1 MYLNKLVLVA
11 NTAWS
16 VFNFRHSLIKEL
28 LSSGVELYVIAP
40 EDKFSAKLVDMGC
53 QVLDL
58 PMQAKGVNPLADLG
72 LMLRLLRH
80 YREIKPDFII
90 HYTIKPN
97 IYGSLAAK
105 LAGIPS
111 LAITTGLG
119 YTFVNQN
126 VVSQVARQLY
136 KFAFRYPKE
145 VWFLNEDD
153 RRAFLEHH
161 LIEPDKAVL
170 LHGEGVN
177 LNHFVPTDKPQ
188 PDGNVRFL
196 LIARMLRDKGVCE
209 FVEAARQIRQRYP
222 NAIFQLL
229 GDCGVP
235 NPSVIGREEIA
246 LWEKEGIVEYLGTT
260 DDVRPIIAQ
269 ADCLV
274 LPSYREGIP
283 RTMIESAAM
292 AKPLIVSD
300 APGCRDVVLDGQT
313 GYLCEVKNAQSL
325 AQRCEQFLTLSDSEK
340 QAMGKAGR
348 SFMEAKFDEKWVI
361 KQYFSTLKK
370 YEMLSVKNELSA

>member
-1 MYLNKLVLVA
+1 MKLIMVA
-11 NTAWS
+11 NTSWS

-28 LSSGVELYVIAP
+28 LNCGVELYVIAP
-40 EDKFSAKLVDMGC
+40 EDKFSAKLTEMGC

-58 PMQAKGVNPLADLG
+58 PMQAKGVNPIADLA

-177 LNHFVPTDKPQ
+177 LNHFVPSDKPQ
-188 PDGNVRFL
+188 SDENVRFL

-209 FVEAARQIRQRYP
+209 FVEAACQIRQRYP

-246 LWEKEGIVEYLGTT
+246 QWEKEGVVEYLGTT

-313 GYLCEVKNAQSL
+313 GYLCEVKNAKAL
-325 AQRCEQFLTLSDSEK
+325 AQRCEQFLTLSDLEK

-361 KQYFSTLKK
+361 KQYFATLKK
-370 YEMLSVKNELSA
+370 YEVLSVKNELSA

>member
-1 MYLNKLVLVA
+1 MKLLMVA

-28 LSSGVELYVIAP
+28 LSCGVELYVIAP
-40 EDKFSAKLVDMGC
+40 EDKFSAKLSEMGC

-58 PMQAKGVNPLADLG
+58 PMQAKGVNPIADLG

-126 VVSQVARQLY
+126 VVSQVAQQLY
-136 KFAFRYPKE
+136 NFAFRYPQE

-153 RRAFLEHH
+153 RSVFLEHH

-177 LNHFVPTDKPQ
+177 LNHFVPSDKPQ
-188 PDGNVRFL
+188 LDENVRFL

-229 GDCGVP
+229 GDCSVL

-274 LPSYREGIP
+274 LPSYYREGIP
-283 RTMIESAAM
+283 RTLMEGAAM
-292 AKPLIVSD
+292 AKPIITTDNV
-300 APGCRDVVLDGQT
+300 GCRDVVLDGQT
-313 GYLCEVKNAQSL
+313 GYLCEVKNAKAL

-348 SFMEAKFDEKWVI
+348 SFMEAKFDEKLVI
-361 KQYFSTLKK
+361 KQYFETLKK
-370 YEMLSVKNELSA
+370 YKVLSVKNELFV

>member
-1 MYLNKLVLVA
+1 MKLIMVA

-28 LSSGVELYVIAP
+28 LSCGVELYVIAP
-40 EDKFSAKLVDMGC
+40 EDKFSVKLAEMGC

-58 PMQAKGVNPLADLG
+58 PMQAKGVNPFADFG

-105 LAGIPS
+105 LADIPS

-153 RRAFLEHH
+153 RSVFLEHR

-177 LNHFVPTDKPQ
+177 LNHFVSSDKPQ
-188 PDGNVRFL
+188 PDENVRFL

-209 FVEAARQIRQRYP
+209 FVEAARQIRQQYP

-235 NPSVIGREEIA
+235 NPSVISREEIA
-246 LWEKEGIVEYLGTT
+246 QWENEGVVEYLGTT
-260 DDVRPIIAQ
+260 DDVRPVIAQ

-274 LPSYREGIP
+274 LPSYYREGIP
-283 RTMIESAAM
+283 RTLMEGAAM
-292 AKPLIVSD
+292 AKPIITTDNV
-300 APGCRDVVLDGQT
+300 GCRDVVLDGQT
-313 GYLCEVKNAQSL
+313 GYLCEVKNAKSL
-325 AQRCEQFLTLSDSEK
+325 AQRCEQFLSLSDSEK
-340 QAMGKAGR
+340 LAMGKAGR

-361 KQYFSTLKK
+361 KQYFATLKK
-370 YEMLSVKNELSA
+370 YEVLPVNYELPA

>member
-1 MYLNKLVLVA
+1 MKLVMVA

-28 LSSGVELYVIAP
+28 LRCGVQLYVIAP
-40 EDKFSAKLVDMGC
+40 EDKFSIKLADMGC

-58 PMQAKGVNPLADLG
+58 PMQAKGVNPLADFG
-72 LMLRLLRH
+72 LMLRLLRY

-126 VVSQVARQLY
+126 VVSQLARQLY

-153 RRAFLEHH
+153 RSVFLEHH

-177 LNHFVPTDKPQ
+177 LNHFVPSNKPQ
-188 PDGNVRFL
+188 PDENIRFL

-209 FVEAARQIRQRYP
+209 FVEAARQIRKQYP
-222 NAIFQLL
+222 QAIFQLL
-229 GDCGVP
+229 GDCSVP

-246 LWEKEGIVEYLGTT
+246 QWEKEGVVEYLGTT

-274 LPSYREGIP
+274 LPSYYREGIP
-283 RTMIESAAM
+283 RTLMEGAAM
-292 AKPLIVSD
+292 AKPIITTDNV
-300 APGCRDVVLDGQT
+300 GCRDVVLDGQT
-313 GYLCEVKNAQSL
+313 GYLCEVKNALSL
-325 AQRCEQFLTLSDSEK
+325 AQRCELFLTLSDSEK
-340 QAMGKAGR
+340 QVMGKAGR
-348 SFMEAKFDEKWVI
+348 TFMEDKFDEKWVI
-361 KQYFSTLKK
+361 KQYFATLKR
-370 YEMLSVKNELSA
+370 YDVLPANNEVLI

>member
-1 MYLNKLVLVA
+1 MKLIMVA
-11 NTAWS
+11 NTSWS

-28 LSSGVELYVIAP
+28 LNCGVELYVIAP
-40 EDKFSAKLVDMGC
+40 EDKFSAKLTEMGC

-58 PMQAKGVNPLADLG
+58 PMQAKGVNPIADLA

-105 LAGIPS
+105 LADIPS

-177 LNHFVPTDKPQ
+177 LNHFVPRDKPQ
-188 PDGNVRFL
+188 PDENIRFL

-229 GDCGVP
+229 GNCGVP

-246 LWEKEGIVEYLGTT
+246 QWEREGVVEYLGTT

-313 GYLCEVKNAQSL
+313 GYLCEVKNAKSL

-361 KQYFSTLKK
+361 KQYFATLKK
-370 YEMLSVKNELSA
+370 YEVLSVKNELSA

>member
-1 MYLNKLVLVA
+1 MKLIMVA

-28 LSSGVELYVIAP
+28 LSCGVELYVIAP
-40 EDKFSAKLVDMGC
+40 EDKFSAKLAEMGC

-58 PMQAKGVNPLADLG
+58 PMQAKGVNPIADFG

-105 LAGIPS
+105 LAGVPS

-136 KFAFRYPKE
+136 RFAFRYPKE

-153 RRAFLEHH
+153 RSVFLEHQ

-177 LNHFVPTDKPQ
+177 LNHFVPSNKPQ
-188 PDGNVRFL
+188 PDENIRFL

-209 FVEAARQIRQRYP
+209 FVEAARQIRKQYP
-222 NAIFQLL
+222 QAVFQLL
-229 GDCGVP
+229 GDCSVP

-246 LWEKEGIVEYLGTT
+246 QWEKEGVVEYLGTT

-274 LPSYREGIP
+274 LPSYYREGIP
-283 RTMIESAAM
+283 RTLMEGAAM
-292 AKPLIVSD
+292 AKPIITTDNV
-300 APGCRDVVLDGQT
+300 GCRDVVLDGQT
-313 GYLCEVKNAQSL
+313 GYLCEVKNALSL

-348 SFMEAKFDEKWVI
+348 AFMEDKFDEKWVI
-361 KQYFSTLKK
+361 KQYFATLKR
-370 YEMLSVKNELSA
+370 YDVLPDNNEVLI

>member
-1 MYLNKLVLVA
+1 MKLIMVA
-11 NTAWS
+11 NTSWS

-28 LSSGVELYVIAP
+28 LNCGVELYVIAP
-40 EDKFSAKLVDMGC
+40 EDKFSAKLTEMGC

-58 PMQAKGVNPLADLG
+58 PMQAKGVNPIADLA
-72 LMLRLLRH
+72 LMLCLLRH

-105 LAGIPS
+105 LADIPS

-126 VVSQVARQLY
+126 VVSKVARQLY

-161 LIEPDKAVL
+161 LIEPNKAVL

-188 PDGNVRFL
+188 PDENIRFL

-246 LWEKEGIVEYLGTT
+246 QWEREGVVEYLGTT

-313 GYLCEVKNAQSL
+313 GYLCEVKNAKAL
-325 AQRCEQFLTLSDSEK
+325 VQRCEQFLTLSDSEK

-361 KQYFSTLKK
+361 KQYFATLKK
-370 YEMLSVKNELSA
+370 YEVLSVKNELSA

>member
-1 MYLNKLVLVA
+1 MKLIMVA

-28 LSSGVELYVIAP
+28 LSCGVELYVIAP
-40 EDKFSAKLVDMGC
+40 EDKFSAKLAEMGC

-58 PMQAKGVNPLADLG
+58 PMQAKGVNPIADFG
-72 LMLRLLRH
+72 LILRLLRH

-105 LAGIPS
+105 LAGVSS

-126 VVSQVARQLY
+126 LVSQVARQLY

-177 LNHFVPTDKPQ
+177 LNHFVPTGKPQ
-188 PDGNVRFL
+188 PDENVRFL

-209 FVEAARQIRQRYP
+209 FVEAARQIRQHYP

-313 GYLCEVKNAQSL
+313 GYLCEVKNAKSL
-325 AQRCEQFLTLSDSEK
+325 AQHCEQFLTLSDSEK
-340 QAMGKAGR
+340 QTMGKAGR

-361 KQYFSTLKK
+361 KQYFATLKK
-370 YEMLSVKNELSA
+370 YDALSVKNELPA

>member
-1 MYLNKLVLVA
+1 MKLIMVA

-16 VFNFRHSLIKEL
+16 VFNFRHTLIKDL

-153 RRAFLEHH
+153 RHAFLEHH

-188 PDGNVRFL
+188 PDENIRFL

-246 LWEKEGIVEYLGTT
+246 QWEKEGVVEYLGTT

-313 GYLCEVKNAQSL
+313 GYLCEVKNAKAL

-370 YEMLSVKNELSA
+370 YEVLSVKNELSA

>member
-1 MYLNKLVLVA
+1 MKLIMVA

-16 VFNFRHSLIKEL
+16 VFNFRHTLIKDL

-246 LWEKEGIVEYLGTT
+246 QWEKEGVVEYLGTT

-269 ADCLV
+269 SDCLV

-325 AQRCEQFLTLSDSEK
+325 AQRCERFLTLSDSEK

-361 KQYFSTLKK
+361 KQYFATLKK
-370 YEMLSVKNELSA
+370 YEVLSVKNELSA

>member
-1 MYLNKLVLVA
+1 MKLIMVA

-28 LSSGVELYVIAP
+28 LSHGVELYVIAP
-40 EDKFSAKLVDMGC
+40 EDKFSEKLAEMGC

-58 PMQAKGVNPLADLG
+58 PMQAKGVNPIADLG
-72 LMLRLLRH
+72 LILRLLRH

-126 VVSQVARQLY
+126 MVSQVARQLY

-153 RRAFLEHH
+153 RCAFLGHR
-161 LIEPDKAVL
+161 LIEPNKAVL

-177 LNHFVPTDKPQ
+177 LNHFVPSDKPQ
-188 PDGNVRFL
+188 PDENIRFL

-209 FVEAARQIRQRYP
+209 FVEAARQIRKQYP
-222 NAIFQLL
+222 HAIFQLL

-246 LWEKEGIVEYLGTT
+246 QWEKEGIVEYLGTT

-313 GYLCEVKNAQSL
+313 GYLCEVKNALSL
-325 AQRCEQFLTLSDSEK
+325 AQRCELFLTLSDSEK

-348 SFMEAKFDEKWVI
+348 AFMEDKFDEKWVI
-361 KQYFSTLKK
+361 KQYFATLKR
-370 YEMLSVKNELSA
+370 YDVLPVNNEVLI

>member
-1 MYLNKLVLVA
+1 MKLIMVA

-28 LSSGVELYVIAP
+28 LRCGVELYVIAP
-40 EDKFSAKLVDMGC
+40 EDKFSAKLTEMGC

-126 VVSQVARQLY
+126 VVSQVAQQLY

-153 RRAFLEHH
+153 RSVFLEHH

-177 LNHFVPTDKPQ
+177 LNHFVPSDKPQ
-188 PDGNVRFL
+188 SDESIRFL

-274 LPSYREGIP
+274 LPSYYREGIP
-283 RTMIESAAM
+283 RTLMEGAAM
-292 AKPLIVSD
+292 AKPIITTDNV
-300 APGCRDVVLDGQT
+300 GCRDVVLDGQT
-313 GYLCEVKNAQSL
+313 GYLCEVKNAKSL

-340 QAMGKAGR
+340 QAMGNAGR

-361 KQYFSTLKK
+361 KQYFATLKK
-370 YEMLSVKNELSA
+370 YEVLSVKNELSA

>member
-1 MYLNKLVLVA
+1 MKLIMVA

-28 LSSGVELYVIAP
+28 LSCGVELYVIAP
-40 EDKFSAKLVDMGC
+40 EDKFSEKLAEMGC

-58 PMQAKGVNPLADLG
+58 PMQAKGVNPIADFG

-105 LAGIPS
+105 LVGIPS

-136 KFAFRYPKE
+136 RFAFRYPKE

-153 RRAFLEHH
+153 RCAFLGHR
-161 LIEPDKAVL
+161 LIEPNKAVL

-177 LNHFVPTDKPQ
+177 LNHFVPSNKPQ
-188 PDGNVRFL
+188 PDENIRFL

-209 FVEAARQIRQRYP
+209 FVEAARQIRKQYP
-222 NAIFQLL
+222 QAIFQLL

-246 LWEKEGIVEYLGTT
+246 QWEKEGIVEYLGTT

-313 GYLCEVKNAQSL
+313 GYLCEVKNTLSL

-348 SFMEAKFDEKWVI
+348 AFMEDKFDEKWVI
-361 KQYFSTLKK
+361 KQYFTTLKR
-370 YEMLSVKNELSA
+370 YDVLPANNEVLI

>member
-1 MYLNKLVLVA
+1 MYPNKLVLVA

-58 PMQAKGVNPLADLG
+58 PMQAKGVNPIADLG

-188 PDGNVRFL
+188 PDENIRFL

-313 GYLCEVKNAQSL
+313 GYLCEVKNAKAL

-361 KQYFSTLKK
+361 KQYVATLKK
-370 YEMLSVKNELSA
+370 YEVLFVKNELFM

>member
-1 MYLNKLVLVA
+1 MKLIMVA

-28 LSSGVELYVIAP
+28 LRCGVQLYVIAP
-40 EDKFSAKLVDMGC
+40 EDKFSAKLTEMGC

-58 PMQAKGVNPLADLG
+58 PMQAKGVNPIADLG

-136 KFAFRYPKE
+136 KFAFCYPQE

-209 FVEAARQIRQRYP
+209 FVEAARQIRQHYP

-229 GDCGVP
+229 GDCSVP
-235 NPSVIGREEIA
+235 NPSVIRREEIA
-246 LWEKEGIVEYLGTT
+246 LWEKEGVVEYLGTT

-274 LPSYREGIP
+274 LPSYYREGIP
-283 RTMIESAAM
+283 RTLMEGAAM
-292 AKPLIVSD
+292 AKPIITTDNV
-300 APGCRDVVLDGQT
+300 GCRDVVLDSQT
-313 GYLCEVKNAQSL
+313 GYLCEVKNAKSL

-361 KQYFSTLKK
+361 KQYFATLKK
-370 YEMLSVKNELSA
+370 YEVLSVKNELSA

>member
-1 MYLNKLVLVA
+1 MKLVMVA

-40 EDKFSAKLVDMGC
+40 EDKFSAKLAELGC

-58 PMQAKGVNPLADLG
+58 PMQAKGVNPIADLG

-153 RRAFLEHH
+153 RSAFLEHQ
-161 LIEPDKAVL
+161 LIAPNKAVL

-188 PDGNVRFL
+188 PDEHVRFL

-209 FVEAARQIRQRYP
+209 FVEAARQIRKQHP

-246 LWEKEGIVEYLGTT
+246 QWEKDGIVEYLGTT

-340 QAMGKAGR
+340 QVMGNAGR
-348 SFMEAKFDEKWVI
+348 SFMEAKFDENLVI
-361 KQYFSTLKK
+361 KQYFETLKK
-370 YEMLSVKNELSA
+370 FKVLSVKNELFV